1 MTIQLVTQAQPA
13 QAPQSTA
20 GGSAAD
26 HLVRAGGNGAESQP
40 AAMQHGEDQRQL
52 LDTAVASMRSFAQ
65 SVSRDL
71 DFSIDEASGR
81 GVVQV
86 VDGGS
91 GEVVRQIPSEVAL
104 SLAARLED
112 MRSLLF
118 REEA

>member
-13 QAPQSTA
+13 QVLQSTA

-26 HLVRAGGNGAESQP
+26 HLVRASGNGTESQP
-40 AAMQHGEDQRQL
+40 VAVQDGVDQRQL

-81 GVVQV
+81 VVAQV
-86 VDGGS
+86 IDSES
-91 GEVVRQIPSEVAL
+91 GTLIRQIPSEEVL
-104 SLAARLED
+104 KLAEHLD
-112 MRSLLF
+112 DFSSLLL
-118 REEA
+118 RDRA

>member
-1 MTIQLVTQAQPA
+1 MTIQLVTQALPA
-13 QAPQSTA
+13 QVPQSTA
-20 GGSAAD
+20 GGSGVD
-26 HLVRAGGNGAESQP
+26 HLVRASGNGTESPPVAVQD
-40 AAMQHGEDQRQL
+40 GVDQRQL

-81 GVVQV
+81 VVVQV